1 MESNGVEILLIED
14 NPNEAEFM
22 IRALKKYNLVDK
34 LVWLKDGEEALDYIF
49 AQGKYVSWSRRV

>member
-49 AQGKYVSWSRRV
+49 A

>member
-1 MESNGVEILLIED
+1 MEPNGVKILLIED

-49 AQGKYVSWSRRV
+49 AQGKNVSWSRRV